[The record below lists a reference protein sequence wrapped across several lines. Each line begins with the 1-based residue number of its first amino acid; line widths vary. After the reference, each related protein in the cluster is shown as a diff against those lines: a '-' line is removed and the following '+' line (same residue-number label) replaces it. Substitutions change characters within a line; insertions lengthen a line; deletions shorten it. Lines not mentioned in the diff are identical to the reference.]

1 MLTLRKA
8 DNPDGYD
15 SMEITQSGTGIT
27 SNEKVIRLL
36 TNKPRTPYI
45 RGQKEYLNFIFSD
58 PQRGESDPTEFTLR
72 VAYRAYTTSD
82 NYLGTVYG
90 QEKARADF
98 AIVNTCQLDID
109 TVLDQYPT
117 AGIIRVTLAR
127 GTALVS
133 NDQEYT
139 IRPEC
144 LHTLRQFS
152 FINRL
157 GGWDAFNFDA
167 GIKDEIKP
175 SVETYNKTLT
185 PSYQKGD
192 SVETVYSTALA
203 NTLTIEG
210 APVSDEVANWLKE
223 LAAARVILDDEGN
236 YVIIEDFTLSKT
248 DAAFNMQ
255 RPTIK
260 YRLSENYTND

>member
-1 MLTLRKA
+1 M
-8 DNPDGYD
+8 
-15 SMEITQSGTGIT
+15 
-27 SNEKVIRLL
+27 
-36 TNKPRTPYI
+36 
-45 RGQKEYLNFIFSD
+45 
-58 PQRGESDPTEFTLR
+58 
-72 VAYRAYTTSD
+72 
-82 NYLGTVYG
+82 
-90 QEKARADF
+90 
-98 AIVNTCQLDID
+98 
-109 TVLDQYPT
+109 
-117 AGIIRVTLAR
+117 
-127 GTALVS
+127 
-133 NDQEYT
+133 
-139 IRPEC
+139 
-144 LHTLRQFS
+144 
-152 FINRL
+152 

-248 DAAFNMQ
+248 DAAFNLL
-255 RPTIK
+255 RPRF
-260 YRLSENYTND
+260 YLRLCDNFTND